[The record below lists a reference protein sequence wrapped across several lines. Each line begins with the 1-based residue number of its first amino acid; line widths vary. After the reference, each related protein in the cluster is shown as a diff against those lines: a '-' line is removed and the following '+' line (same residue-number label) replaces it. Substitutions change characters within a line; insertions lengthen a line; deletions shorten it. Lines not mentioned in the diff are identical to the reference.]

1 MISKKA
7 GNLTMVVCPQCQ
19 FENPNLNKFCQSCGT
34 SLTQK
39 YCPECAA
46 TVPLNTL
53 ECHNCGTVTGTVYLA
68 VVSPSSLVAA
78 QPDQLESLNNDHLEG
93 ANTVEEAIS
102 DRIETEPLTPETP
115 QESDPTPA
123 AIEPEEEIFSQA
135 DIEAITIAPQDALSP
150 SGEPSSQDMESLELP
165 IGAYLDPQQRYQLLE
180 PLPPLQSG
188 ETLTVKVLDTQPLQ
202 VSPLKALEKQDS
214 TPSDKQLQTFIIT
227 AAQPYFSLASEH
239 SNYFPRLQDAWEQ
252 PFYSVIILEDFT
264 NFPLLSD
271 LWSNKKN
278 TAKQIVYWLEDL
290 VKLWVLLEPWNCRQ
304 SLLEIQNLRFF
315 SEDSQQLCL
324 KQLYFESPNSA
335 LSLSDLGLLW
345 QELFEQ
351 SQRTYVGSLKEK
363 LRDLIEGKIQTVE
376 QLQKDLMVVL
386 DEINFP
392 STSTPQP
399 IDRTETP
406 PSSLNQ
412 APTVIP
418 AQKLKSLEAVGRTDI
433 GRQRDHN
440 EDCFGMETQ
449 IKIQETPQGQTSS
462 VRGLYILCDGMGGH
476 AGGEVASQMAVDT
489 LKDYFQNQYPHGL
502 PTAEILQDAILQANE
517 AIYTENQQGVRSGVG
532 RMGTTL
538 VMALVVGHQVAVA
551 HVGDS
556 RLYRLTRTHGLQ
568 QVTVD
573 HEVGQREIQKGIDP
587 ELAYSRP
594 DAYQLTQALGP
605 REEQFVHPEVQF
617 LEIEEDTV
625 LIIASDGLT
634 DNNLLEIFC
643 ETQLEPLLKPET
655 PLSTAVDSLIA
666 LANQHNGHDNITAIV
681 VRAWV

>member
-1 MISKKA
+1 VISKKA

>member
-1 MISKKA
+1 
-7 GNLTMVVCPQCQ
+7 MVVCPQCQ

-68 VVSPSSLVAA
+68 VVSPSSLVAS

-102 DRIETEPLTPETP
+102 DRIETEPLTPDTP

-123 AIEPEEEIFSQA
+123 AIEPEEEIFSQT

-150 SGEPSSQDMESLELP
+150 SGEPSPQDSLESLELP

-188 ETLTVKVLDTQPLQ
+188 ETITVKVLDTQPLQ

-271 LWSNKKN
+271 QWSNKKN
-278 TAKQIVYWLEDL
+278 TAKQIVHWLEDL

-304 SLLEIQNLRFF
+304 SLLEIQNLRVF

-345 QELFEQ
+345 QELFQQ

-449 IKIQETPQGQTSS
+449 IKIQETPLGQTSS

-489 LKDYFQNQYPHGL
+489 LKDYFQNQYPDGL

-594 DAYQLTQALGP
+594 DSYQLTQALGP

-643 ETQLEPLLKPET
+643 ETQLDPLLKPET

>member
-1 MISKKA
+1 
-7 GNLTMVVCPQCQ
+7 MVVCPQCQ

-188 ETLTVKVLDTQPLQ
+188 ETITVKVLDTQPLQ

-271 LWSNKKN
+271 QWSNKKN
-278 TAKQIVYWLEDL
+278 TAKQIVHWLEDL

-304 SLLEIQNLRFF
+304 SLLEIQNLRVF

-324 KQLYFESPNSA
+324 KQLYFESPNYE

-345 QELFEQ
+345 QELFQQ

-449 IKIQETPQGQTSS
+449 IKIQETPLGQTSS

-489 LKDYFQNQYPHGL
+489 LKDYFQNQYPDGL

-643 ETQLEPLLKPET
+643 ETQLDPLLKPET

>member
-1 MISKKA
+1 
-7 GNLTMVVCPQCQ
+7 
-19 FENPNLNKFCQSCGT
+19 
-34 SLTQK
+34 
-39 YCPECAA
+39 
-46 TVPLNTL
+46 
-53 ECHNCGTVTGTVYLA
+53 
-68 VVSPSSLVAA
+68 VVSPSSLVAS

-93 ANTVEEAIS
+93 ANTVAESIL
-102 DRIETEPLTPETP
+102 DRIETEPLTPNTP

-150 SGEPSSQDMESLELP
+150 LPDPSPEDSLQSLELP
-165 IGAYLDPQQRYQLLE
+165 VGAYLDPQQRYQLLE

-188 ETLTVKVLDTQPLQ
+188 ETVTVKVLDTQPLQ
-202 VSPLKALEKQDS
+202 VSPLEALEKQPS
-214 TPSDKQLQTFIIT
+214 TPSNPQLETFIIT
-227 AAQPYFSLASEH
+227 AAGPYFSLASEH
-239 SNYFPRLQDAWEQ
+239 SQYFPRLQDAWEQ
-252 PFYSVIILEDFT
+252 PFYSVILLEDFT

-278 TAKQIVYWLEDL
+278 TAQQIVHWLEDL

-304 SLLEIQNLRFF
+304 SLLETQNLRVF
-315 SEDSQQLCL
+315 SEDSPQLCL
-324 KQLYFESPNSA
+324 KQLYFESPDST

-345 QELFEQ
+345 QELFHQ
-351 SQRTYVGSLKEK
+351 SQRTLVGSLTEI
-363 LRDLIEGKIQTVE
+363 LRDLLEGKITTIE
-376 QLQKDLMVVL
+376 PLQQALRVVL
-386 DEINFP
+386 EEINCP
-392 STSTPQP
+392 STPASRP
-399 IDRTETP
+399 IDPTEP
-406 PSSLNQ
+406 PLPSLTQ
-412 APTVIP
+412 AATVIL
-418 AQKLKSLEAVGRTDI
+418 AQKLKSLEAVGRTDV

-449 IKIQETPQGQTSS
+449 IKIEETPLGQTSS

-489 LKDYFQNQYPHGL
+489 LKDYFQNQYPEGL
-502 PTAEILQDAILQANE
+502 PTAEILQDAILKANE
-517 AIYTENQQGVRSGVG
+517 AIYSENQQGVRSGVG

-556 RLYRLTRTHGLQ
+556 RLYRLTRTQGLQ

-625 LIIASDGLT
+625 FIIASDGLT

-643 ETQLEPLLKPET
+643 ETQLAPLLKPET
-655 PLSTAVDSLIA
+655 PLATAVDSLIA

>member
-1 MISKKA
+1 
-7 GNLTMVVCPQCQ
+7 MVVCPQCQ

-188 ETLTVKVLDTQPLQ
+188 ETITVKVLDTQPLQ

-271 LWSNKKN
+271 QWSNKKN
-278 TAKQIVYWLEDL
+278 TAKQIVHWLEDL

-304 SLLEIQNLRFF
+304 SLLEIQNLRVF

-345 QELFEQ
+345 QELFQQ

-449 IKIQETPQGQTSS
+449 IKIQETPLGQTSS

-489 LKDYFQNQYPHGL
+489 LKDYFQNQYPDGL
-502 PTAEILQDAILQANE
+502 PTTEILQDAILQANE

-643 ETQLEPLLKPET
+643 ETQLDPLLKPET

>member
-1 MISKKA
+1 
-7 GNLTMVVCPQCQ
+7 MVVCPQCQ

-68 VVSPSSLVAA
+68 VVSPSSLVAS

-188 ETLTVKVLDTQPLQ
+188 ETITVKVLDTQPLQ

-271 LWSNKKN
+271 QWSNKKN
-278 TAKQIVYWLEDL
+278 TAKQIVHWLEDL

-304 SLLEIQNLRFF
+304 SLLEIQNLRVF

-324 KQLYFESPNSA
+324 KQLYFESPNYE

-345 QELFEQ
+345 QELFQQ

-449 IKIQETPQGQTSS
+449 IKIQETPLGQTSS

-489 LKDYFQNQYPHGL
+489 LKDYFQNQYPDGL

-643 ETQLEPLLKPET
+643 ETQLDPLLKPET

>member
-1 MISKKA
+1 
-7 GNLTMVVCPQCQ
+7 MVVCPQCQ

-188 ETLTVKVLDTQPLQ
+188 ETITVKVLDTQPLQ

-271 LWSNKKN
+271 QWSNKKN
-278 TAKQIVYWLEDL
+278 TAKQIVHWLEDL

-304 SLLEIQNLRFF
+304 SLLEIQNLRVF

-324 KQLYFESPNSA
+324 KQLYFESPNYE

-345 QELFEQ
+345 QELFQQ

-449 IKIQETPQGQTSS
+449 IKIQETPLGQTSS

-489 LKDYFQNQYPHGL
+489 LKDYFQNQYPDGL
-502 PTAEILQDAILQANE
+502 PTTEILQDAILQANE

-594 DAYQLTQALGP
+594 DSYQLTQALGP

-643 ETQLEPLLKPET
+643 ETQLDPLLKPET

>member
-1 MISKKA
+1 
-7 GNLTMVVCPQCQ
+7 MVVCPQCQ

-188 ETLTVKVLDTQPLQ
+188 ETITVKVLDTQPLQ

>member
-1 MISKKA
+1 
-7 GNLTMVVCPQCQ
+7 MVVCPQCQ

-68 VVSPSSLVAA
+68 VVSPSSLVAS

-102 DRIETEPLTPETP
+102 DRIETEPLTPDTP

-123 AIEPEEEIFSQA
+123 AIEPEEEIFSQT

-150 SGEPSSQDMESLELP
+150 SGEPSPQDSLESLELP

-188 ETLTVKVLDTQPLQ
+188 ETITVKVLDTQPLQ

-271 LWSNKKN
+271 QWSNKKN
-278 TAKQIVYWLEDL
+278 TAKQIVHWLEDL

-304 SLLEIQNLRFF
+304 SLLEIQNLRVF

-324 KQLYFESPNSA
+324 KQLYFESPNYE

-345 QELFEQ
+345 QELFQQ

-449 IKIQETPQGQTSS
+449 IKIQETPLGQTSS

-489 LKDYFQNQYPHGL
+489 LKDYFQNQYPDGL

-643 ETQLEPLLKPET
+643 ETQLDPLLKPET

>member
-1 MISKKA
+1 
-7 GNLTMVVCPQCQ
+7 MVVCPQCQ

-102 DRIETEPLTPETP
+102 DRIETEPLTPDTP

-123 AIEPEEEIFSQA
+123 AIEPEEEIFSQT

-150 SGEPSSQDMESLELP
+150 SGEPSPQDSLESLELP

-188 ETLTVKVLDTQPLQ
+188 ETITVKVLDTQPLQ

-271 LWSNKKN
+271 QWSNKKN
-278 TAKQIVYWLEDL
+278 TAKQIVHWLEDL

-304 SLLEIQNLRFF
+304 SLLEIQNLRVF

-324 KQLYFESPNSA
+324 KQLYFESPNYE

-345 QELFEQ
+345 QELFQQ

-449 IKIQETPQGQTSS
+449 IKIQETPLGQTSS

-489 LKDYFQNQYPHGL
+489 LKDYFQNQYPDGL
-502 PTAEILQDAILQANE
+502 PTTEILQDAILQANE

-643 ETQLEPLLKPET
+643 ETQLDPLLKPET

>member
-1 MISKKA
+1 
-7 GNLTMVVCPQCQ
+7 MVVCPQCQ

-68 VVSPSSLVAA
+68 VVSPSSLVAS

-102 DRIETEPLTPETP
+102 DRIETEPLTPDTP

-123 AIEPEEEIFSQA
+123 AIEPEEEIFSQT

-150 SGEPSSQDMESLELP
+150 SGEPSPQDSLESLELP

-188 ETLTVKVLDTQPLQ
+188 ETITVKVLDTQPLQ

-271 LWSNKKN
+271 QWSNKKN
-278 TAKQIVYWLEDL
+278 TAKQIVHWLEDL

-304 SLLEIQNLRFF
+304 SLLEIQNLRVF

-345 QELFEQ
+345 QELFQQ

-440 EDCFGMETQ
+440 EDCFGMETPRQ
-449 IKIQETPQGQTSS
+449 KSYRMQFFRQMKRFILKINRES
-462 VRGLYILCDGMGGH
+462 VP
-476 AGGEVASQMAVDT
+476 VWV
-489 LKDYFQNQYPHGL
+489 
-502 PTAEILQDAILQANE
+502 
-517 AIYTENQQGVRSGVG
+517 
-532 RMGTTL
+532 
-538 VMALVVGHQVAVA
+538 
-551 HVGDS
+551 
-556 RLYRLTRTHGLQ
+556 
-568 QVTVD
+568 
-573 HEVGQREIQKGIDP
+573 
-587 ELAYSRP
+587 
-594 DAYQLTQALGP
+594 
-605 REEQFVHPEVQF
+605 
-617 LEIEEDTV
+617 
-625 LIIASDGLT
+625 
-634 DNNLLEIFC
+634 
-643 ETQLEPLLKPET
+643 
-655 PLSTAVDSLIA
+655 
-666 LANQHNGHDNITAIV
+666 
-681 VRAWV
+681 AWVQP

>member
-1 MISKKA
+1 
-7 GNLTMVVCPQCQ
+7 MVVCPQCQ

-68 VVSPSSLVAA
+68 VVSPSSLVAS

-102 DRIETEPLTPETP
+102 DRIETEPLTPDTP

-123 AIEPEEEIFSQA
+123 AIEPEEEIFSQT

-150 SGEPSSQDMESLELP
+150 SGEPSPQDSLESLELP

-188 ETLTVKVLDTQPLQ
+188 ETITVKVLDTQPLQ

-271 LWSNKKN
+271 QWSNKKN
-278 TAKQIVYWLEDL
+278 TAKQIVHWLEDL

-304 SLLEIQNLRFF
+304 SLLEIQNLRVF

-345 QELFEQ
+345 QELFQQ

-489 LKDYFQNQYPHGL
+489 LKDYFQNQYPDGL

-573 HEVGQREIQKGIDP
+573 HEVGQREIQKGIEP

-643 ETQLEPLLKPET
+643 ETQLDPLLKPET

>member
-1 MISKKA
+1 
-7 GNLTMVVCPQCQ
+7 MVVCPQCQ

-102 DRIETEPLTPETP
+102 DRIETEPLTPDTP

-188 ETLTVKVLDTQPLQ
+188 ETITVKVLDTQPLQ

-271 LWSNKKN
+271 QWSNKKN
-278 TAKQIVYWLEDL
+278 TAKQIVHWLEDL

-304 SLLEIQNLRFF
+304 SLLEIQNLRVF

-345 QELFEQ
+345 QELFQQ

-449 IKIQETPQGQTSS
+449 IKIQETPLGQTSS

-489 LKDYFQNQYPHGL
+489 LKDYFQNQYPDGL

-594 DAYQLTQALGP
+594 DSYQLTQALGP

-643 ETQLEPLLKPET
+643 ETQLDPLLKPET

>member
-1 MISKKA
+1 
-7 GNLTMVVCPQCQ
+7 MVVCPQCQ

-188 ETLTVKVLDTQPLQ
+188 ETITVKVLDTQPLQ

-271 LWSNKKN
+271 QWSNKKN
-278 TAKQIVYWLEDL
+278 TAKQIVHWLEDL

-304 SLLEIQNLRFF
+304 SLLEIQNLRVF

-324 KQLYFESPNSA
+324 KQLYFESPNYE

-345 QELFEQ
+345 QELFQQ

-449 IKIQETPQGQTSS
+449 IKIQETPLGQTSS

-489 LKDYFQNQYPHGL
+489 LKDYFQNQYPDGL
-502 PTAEILQDAILQANE
+502 PTTEILQDAILQANE

-643 ETQLEPLLKPET
+643 ETQLDPLLKPET

>member
-1 MISKKA
+1 
-7 GNLTMVVCPQCQ
+7 MVVCPQCQ

-489 LKDYFQNQYPHGL
+489 LKDYFQNQYPDGL
-502 PTAEILQDAILQANE
+502 PTTEILQDAILQANE

>member
-1 MISKKA
+1 
-7 GNLTMVVCPQCQ
+7 MVVCPQCQ

-39 YCPECAA
+39 YCPECRA

-53 ECHNCGTVTGTVYLA
+53 ECHNCGTVTGTVYLG
-68 VVSPSSLVAA
+68 VVSPSFLVAA

-93 ANTVEEAIS
+93 ANTVAESIL

-123 AIEPEEEIFSQA
+123 AIEPEEEIFSQT

-150 SGEPSSQDMESLELP
+150 SGEPSPQDSLEPLELSV
-165 IGAYLDPQQRYQLLE
+165 GAYLDPQQRYQLLE

-202 VSPLKALEKQDS
+202 VSPLKALEKQAS

-227 AAQPYFSLASEH
+227 AAQPYFSLASQH

-252 PFYSVIILEDFT
+252 PFYSVILLEDFT

-278 TAKQIVYWLEDL
+278 TAQQIVHWLEEL
-290 VKLWVLLEPWNCRQ
+290 VKLWVLLEPWKCRQ
-304 SLLEIQNLRFF
+304 RLLEIQNLRVFP
-315 SEDSQQLCL
+315 EDSQQLCL

-345 QELFEQ
+345 QELFQQ

-392 STSTPQP
+392 STPASRP
-399 IDRTETP
+399 IDPTEPP
-406 PSSLNQ
+406 PSSLTQ

-418 AQKLKSLEAVGRTDI
+418 AQQLKSLEAVGRTDI

-489 LKDYFQNQYPHGL
+489 LKDYFQNQYPDGL
-502 PTAEILQDAILQANE
+502 PTTEILQDAILQANE

-568 QVTVD
+568 QITVD

-587 ELAYSRP
+587 KLAYSRP

-634 DNNLLEIFC
+634 DNNLLEIFW
-643 ETQLEPLLKPET
+643 ETQLAPLLKPET
-655 PLSTAVDSLIA
+655 PLATGVDNLIA

>member
-1 MISKKA
+1 
-7 GNLTMVVCPQCQ
+7 MVVCPQCQ

-68 VVSPSSLVAA
+68 VVSPSSLVAS

-102 DRIETEPLTPETP
+102 DRIETEPLTPDTP

-123 AIEPEEEIFSQA
+123 AIEPEEEIFSQT

-150 SGEPSSQDMESLELP
+150 SGEPSPQDSLESLELP

-188 ETLTVKVLDTQPLQ
+188 ETITVKVLDTQPLQ

-227 AAQPYFSLASEH
+227 ASLPYFSLASEH

-271 LWSNKKN
+271 QWSNKKN
-278 TAKQIVYWLEDL
+278 TAKQIVHWLEDL

-304 SLLEIQNLRFF
+304 SLLEIQNLRVF

-324 KQLYFESPNSA
+324 KQLYFESPNYE

-345 QELFEQ
+345 QELFQQ

-449 IKIQETPQGQTSS
+449 IKIQETPLGQTSS

-489 LKDYFQNQYPHGL
+489 LKDYFQNQYPDGL
-502 PTAEILQDAILQANE
+502 PTTEILQDAILQANE

-643 ETQLEPLLKPET
+643 ETQLDPLLKPET

>member
-1 MISKKA
+1 
-7 GNLTMVVCPQCQ
+7 MVVCPQCQ

-68 VVSPSSLVAA
+68 VVSPSSLVAS

-188 ETLTVKVLDTQPLQ
+188 ETITVKVLDTQPLQ

-271 LWSNKKN
+271 QWSNKKN
-278 TAKQIVYWLEDL
+278 TAKQIVHWLEDL

-304 SLLEIQNLRFF
+304 SLLEIQNLRVF

-324 KQLYFESPNSA
+324 KQLYFESPNYE

-345 QELFEQ
+345 QELFQQ

-449 IKIQETPQGQTSS
+449 IKIQETPLGQTSS

-489 LKDYFQNQYPHGL
+489 LKDYFQNQYPDGL
-502 PTAEILQDAILQANE
+502 PTTEILQDAILQANE

-643 ETQLEPLLKPET
+643 ETQLDPLLKPET

>member
-1 MISKKA
+1 
-7 GNLTMVVCPQCQ
+7 MVVCPQCQ

-68 VVSPSSLVAA
+68 VVSPSSLVAS

-102 DRIETEPLTPETP
+102 DRIETEPLTPDTP

-188 ETLTVKVLDTQPLQ
+188 ETITVKVLDTQPLQ

-271 LWSNKKN
+271 QWSNKKN
-278 TAKQIVYWLEDL
+278 TAKQIVHWLEDL

-304 SLLEIQNLRFF
+304 SLLEIQNLRVF

-324 KQLYFESPNSA
+324 KQLYFESPNYE

-345 QELFEQ
+345 QELFQQ

-449 IKIQETPQGQTSS
+449 IKIQETPLGQTSS

-489 LKDYFQNQYPHGL
+489 LKDYFQNQYPDGL

-643 ETQLEPLLKPET
+643 ETQLDPLLKPET

>member
-1 MISKKA
+1 
-7 GNLTMVVCPQCQ
+7 MVVCPQCQ

-271 LWSNKKN
+271 QWSNKKN

-304 SLLEIQNLRFF
+304 SLLEIQNLRVF

-345 QELFEQ
+345 QELFQQ

-449 IKIQETPQGQTSS
+449 IKIQETPLGQTSS

-489 LKDYFQNQYPHGL
+489 LKDYFQNQYPDGL
-502 PTAEILQDAILQANE
+502 PTTEILQDAILQANE

>member
-1 MISKKA
+1 
-7 GNLTMVVCPQCQ
+7 MVVCPQCQ

-188 ETLTVKVLDTQPLQ
+188 ETITVKVLDTQPLQ

-271 LWSNKKN
+271 QWSNKKN
-278 TAKQIVYWLEDL
+278 TAKQIVHWLEDL

-304 SLLEIQNLRFF
+304 SLLEIQNLRVF

-324 KQLYFESPNSA
+324 KQLYFESPNYE

-345 QELFEQ
+345 QELFQQ

-449 IKIQETPQGQTSS
+449 IKIQETPLGQTSS

-489 LKDYFQNQYPHGL
+489 LKDYFQNQYPDGL
-502 PTAEILQDAILQANE
+502 PTTEILQDAILQANE

-573 HEVGQREIQKGIDP
+573 HEVGQREIQKGIEP

-643 ETQLEPLLKPET
+643 ETQLDPLLKPET

>member
-1 MISKKA
+1 
-7 GNLTMVVCPQCQ
+7 MVVCPQCQ

-278 TAKQIVYWLEDL
+278 TAKQIVYWLEEL

>member
-1 MISKKA
+1 
-7 GNLTMVVCPQCQ
+7 MVVCPQCQ

>member
-1 MISKKA
+1 
-7 GNLTMVVCPQCQ
+7 MVVCPQCQ

-271 LWSNKKN
+271 QWSNKKN
-278 TAKQIVYWLEDL
+278 TAKQIVHWLEDL

-304 SLLEIQNLRFF
+304 SLLEIQNLRVF

-345 QELFEQ
+345 QELFQQ

-449 IKIQETPQGQTSS
+449 IKIQETPLGQTSS

-489 LKDYFQNQYPHGL
+489 LKDYFQNQYPDGL
-502 PTAEILQDAILQANE
+502 PTTEILQDAILQANE

-643 ETQLEPLLKPET
+643 ETQLDPLLKPET

>member
-1 MISKKA
+1 
-7 GNLTMVVCPQCQ
+7 MVVCPQCQ

-53 ECHNCGTVTGTVYLA
+53 ECHNCGTVTGTVYLG
-68 VVSPSSLVAA
+68 VVSPSFLVAA

-188 ETLTVKVLDTQPLQ
+188 ETITVKVLDTQPLQ

-271 LWSNKKN
+271 QWSNKKN
-278 TAKQIVYWLEDL
+278 TAKQIVHWLEDL

-304 SLLEIQNLRFF
+304 SLLEIQNLRVF

-324 KQLYFESPNSA
+324 KQLYFESPNYE

-345 QELFEQ
+345 QELFQQ

-449 IKIQETPQGQTSS
+449 IKIQETPLGQTSS

-489 LKDYFQNQYPHGL
+489 LKDYFQNQYPDGL
-502 PTAEILQDAILQANE
+502 PTTEILQDAILQANE

-643 ETQLEPLLKPET
+643 ETQLDPLLKPET

>member
-1 MISKKA
+1 
-7 GNLTMVVCPQCQ
+7 MVVCPQCQ

-399 IDRTETP
+399 IDRTATP

>member
-1 MISKKA
+1 
-7 GNLTMVVCPQCQ
+7 MVVCPQCQ

-68 VVSPSSLVAA
+68 VVSPSSLVAS

-102 DRIETEPLTPETP
+102 DRIETEPLTPDTP

-123 AIEPEEEIFSQA
+123 AIEPEEEIFSQT

-150 SGEPSSQDMESLELP
+150 SGEPSPQDSLESLELP

-188 ETLTVKVLDTQPLQ
+188 ETITVKVLDTQPLQ

-271 LWSNKKN
+271 QWSNKKN
-278 TAKQIVYWLEDL
+278 TAKQIVHWLEDL

-304 SLLEIQNLRFF
+304 SLLEIQNLRVF

-324 KQLYFESPNSA
+324 KQLYFESPNYE

-345 QELFEQ
+345 QELFQQ

-449 IKIQETPQGQTSS
+449 IKIQETPLGQTSS

-489 LKDYFQNQYPHGL
+489 LKDYFQNQYPDGL
-502 PTAEILQDAILQANE
+502 PTTEILQDAILQANE

-643 ETQLEPLLKPET
+643 ETQLDPLLKPET

>member
-1 MISKKA
+1 
-7 GNLTMVVCPQCQ
+7 MVVCPQCQ

-188 ETLTVKVLDTQPLQ
+188 ETITVKVLDTQPLQ

-271 LWSNKKN
+271 QWSNKKN

-304 SLLEIQNLRFF
+304 SLLEIQNLRVF

-345 QELFEQ
+345 QELFQQ

-449 IKIQETPQGQTSS
+449 IKIQETPLGQTSS

-489 LKDYFQNQYPHGL
+489 LKDYFQNQYPDGL
-502 PTAEILQDAILQANE
+502 PTTEILQDAILQANE

-643 ETQLEPLLKPET
+643 ETQLDPLLKPET

>member
-1 MISKKA
+1 
-7 GNLTMVVCPQCQ
+7 MVVCPQCQ

-68 VVSPSSLVAA
+68 VVSPSSLVAS

-102 DRIETEPLTPETP
+102 DRIETEPLTPDTP

-123 AIEPEEEIFSQA
+123 AIEPEEEIFSQT

-150 SGEPSSQDMESLELP
+150 SGEPSPQDSLESLELP

-188 ETLTVKVLDTQPLQ
+188 ETITVKVLDTQPLQ

-271 LWSNKKN
+271 QWSNKKN
-278 TAKQIVYWLEDL
+278 TAKQIVHWLEDL

-304 SLLEIQNLRFF
+304 SLLEIQNLRVF

-345 QELFEQ
+345 QELFQQ

-449 IKIQETPQGQTSS
+449 IKIQETPLGQTSS

-489 LKDYFQNQYPHGL
+489 LKDYFQNQYPDGL
-502 PTAEILQDAILQANE
+502 PTTEILQDAILQANE

-594 DAYQLTQALGP
+594 DSYQLTQALGP

-643 ETQLEPLLKPET
+643 ETQLDPLLKPET

>member
-1 MISKKA
+1 
-7 GNLTMVVCPQCQ
+7 MVVCPQCQ

-271 LWSNKKN
+271 QWSNKKN

-304 SLLEIQNLRFF
+304 SLLEIQNLRVF

-345 QELFEQ
+345 QELFQQ

-449 IKIQETPQGQTSS
+449 IKIQETPLGQTSS

-489 LKDYFQNQYPHGL
+489 LKDYFQNQYPDGL
-502 PTAEILQDAILQANE
+502 PTTEILQDAILQANE

-643 ETQLEPLLKPET
+643 ETQLDPLLKPET

>member
-1 MISKKA
+1 
-7 GNLTMVVCPQCQ
+7 MVVCPQCQ

-68 VVSPSSLVAA
+68 VVSPSSLVAS

-102 DRIETEPLTPETP
+102 DRIETEPLTPDTP

-123 AIEPEEEIFSQA
+123 AIEPEEEIFSQT

-150 SGEPSSQDMESLELP
+150 SGEPSPQDSLESLELP

-188 ETLTVKVLDTQPLQ
+188 ETITVKVLDTQPLQ

-271 LWSNKKN
+271 QWSNKKN
-278 TAKQIVYWLEDL
+278 TAKQIVHWLEDL

-304 SLLEIQNLRFF
+304 SLLEIQNLRVF

-345 QELFEQ
+345 QELFQQ

-449 IKIQETPQGQTSS
+449 IKIQETPLGQTSS

-489 LKDYFQNQYPHGL
+489 LKDYFQNQYPDGL

-573 HEVGQREIQKGIDP
+573 HEVGQREIQKGIEP

-643 ETQLEPLLKPET
+643 ETQLDPLLKPET

>member
-1 MISKKA
+1 
-7 GNLTMVVCPQCQ
+7 
-19 FENPNLNKFCQSCGT
+19 
-34 SLTQK
+34 
-39 YCPECAA
+39 
-46 TVPLNTL
+46 
-53 ECHNCGTVTGTVYLA
+53 

>member
-1 MISKKA
+1 
-7 GNLTMVVCPQCQ
+7 MVVCPQCQ

-489 LKDYFQNQYPHGL
+489 LKDYFQNQYPDGL
-502 PTAEILQDAILQANE
+502 PTTEILQDAILQANE

-643 ETQLEPLLKPET
+643 ETQLDPLLKPET

>member
-1 MISKKA
+1 
-7 GNLTMVVCPQCQ
+7 MVVCPQCQ

-53 ECHNCGTVTGTVYLA
+53 ECHNCGTVTGPVYLA
-68 VVSPSSLVAA
+68 VVSPSSLVAS

-102 DRIETEPLTPETP
+102 DRIETEPLTPDTP

-123 AIEPEEEIFSQA
+123 AIEPEEEIFSQT

-150 SGEPSSQDMESLELP
+150 SGDPSPQDSLESLELP

-188 ETLTVKVLDTQPLQ
+188 ETITVKVLDTQPLQ

-271 LWSNKKN
+271 QWSNKKN
-278 TAKQIVYWLEDL
+278 TAKQIVHWLEDL

-304 SLLEIQNLRFF
+304 SLLEIQNLRVF

-324 KQLYFESPNSA
+324 KQLYFESPNYE

-345 QELFEQ
+345 QELFQQ

-449 IKIQETPQGQTSS
+449 IKIQETPLGQTSS

-489 LKDYFQNQYPHGL
+489 LKDYFQNQYPDGL
-502 PTAEILQDAILQANE
+502 PTTEILQDAILQANE

-594 DAYQLTQALGP
+594 DSYQLTQALGP

-643 ETQLEPLLKPET
+643 ETQLDPLLKPET

>member
-1 MISKKA
+1 
-7 GNLTMVVCPQCQ
+7 MVVCPQCQ

-188 ETLTVKVLDTQPLQ
+188 ETITVKVLDTQPLQ

-271 LWSNKKN
+271 QWSNKKN

-304 SLLEIQNLRFF
+304 SLLEIQNLRVF

-324 KQLYFESPNSA
+324 KQLYFESPNYE

-345 QELFEQ
+345 QELFQQ

-449 IKIQETPQGQTSS
+449 IKIQETPLGQTSS

-489 LKDYFQNQYPHGL
+489 LKDYFQNQYPDGL
-502 PTAEILQDAILQANE
+502 PTTEILQDAILQANE

-643 ETQLEPLLKPET
+643 ETQLDPLLKPET